1 MPRILHAQMTQ
12 AAYADHSDK
21 LTGLCRCV
29 SERAERGEPRAQQ
42 RRRTNRRDGGWDRH
56 EAAGLGDHHFGVSAI
71 MMNAGI
77 FLVPA
82 VHEIAVAAELAIAAR
97 AAEKPDTHALTD
109 RPAPDT
115 GTERIDA
122 PDDFMAR
129 DARPI
134 DWKESFNRACIRVAD
149 PARLDANAYMI
160 GTGIQKRLSYFREL
174 SRSRDLDRS
183 ICFVHI
189 ASD

>member
-1 MPRILHAQMTQ
+1 
-12 AAYADHSDK
+12 
-21 LTGLCRCV
+21 
-29 SERAERGEPRAQQ
+29 
-42 RRRTNRRDGGWDRH
+42 
-56 EAAGLGDHHFGVSAI
+56 

-82 VHEIAVAAELAIAAR
+82 VHEIGVAAELAIAAR
-97 AAEKPDTHALTD
+97 AAEKPDPYALTD

-134 DWKESFNRACIRVAD
+134 DWKESFNRACIRGAA
-149 PARLDANAYMI
+149 PATLDSKAYIM
-160 GTGIQKRLSYFREL
+160 GTGNQKGRSYFEEL

-189 ASD
+189 ASDFV